1 MIDPH
6 SFELVLAFG
15 VWSHVVLGVL
25 THSTLKLVSAV
36 DTTTHALMRK
46 AFTLVQQTKA
56 SSPAF
61 LLPLFVEYML
71 LFFV

>member
-15 VWSHVVLGVL
+15 VWSHVVVGVL
-25 THSTLKLVSAV
+25 AHSPFKLFSAV

-46 AFTLVQQTKA
+46 AFTAVQQTKA

-61 LLPLFVEYML
+61 LLPLLLEYLL
-71 LFFV
+71 LFLV